1 MYIAK
6 RMAAFFVRR
15 GIISE
20 ERQTVEIYEYGLELI
35 LADLINFAMILLI
48 SSMLQGVGSGI
59 LYLMCFVSVRIF
71 SGGFHARTHLRCGI
85 AMVLFYLLF
94 VLVCRGIISVGAEVL
109 IVGTMIAYIPLL
121 KWVPVRNENRP
132 LNDSKRRKNR
142 YRAIV
147 SYIAWTITATLFV
160 SFGMQWGKEIL
171 LTLWVVSIN
180 IIFAQFVKFV
190 EGCERNEEI
199 N

>member
-6 RMAAFFVRR
+6 RMAAFLVRR

-35 LADLINFAMILLI
+35 LADLINFVVILLI

-71 SGGFHARTHLRCGI
+71 SGGFHARTHFRCGI

-94 VLVCRGIISVGAEVL
+94 VLVCRGIISAGAEVL

-147 SYIAWTITATLFV
+147 SYIAWTITAALFV

-180 IIFAQFVKFV
+180 IIFAQFVQFV

-199 N
+199 S